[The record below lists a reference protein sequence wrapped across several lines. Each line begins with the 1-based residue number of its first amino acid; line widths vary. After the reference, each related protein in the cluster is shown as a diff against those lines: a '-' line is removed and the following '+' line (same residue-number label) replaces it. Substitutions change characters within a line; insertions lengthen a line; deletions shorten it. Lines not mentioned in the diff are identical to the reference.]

1 MVDDSGG
8 PAAGLAVLAAEEA
21 DRRKAV
27 LARLQEV
34 LAVHGLASVLAARH
48 ILVLRGAGPAQ
59 PSGPGNPELHILG
72 AGRRQVITTDGRLYH
87 FGDVGTHPAD
97 DPGGAAGCVLF
108 ADIRH
113 DWNGHQPPAS
123 ADHGAA
129 RRDGIIIGAGEGAL
143 RRLREEGVI

>member
-59 PSGPGNPELHILG
+59 PSGPGDPELHILG

-87 FGDVGTHPAD
+87 FGDAGTHPAD
-97 DPGGAAGCVLF
+97 DPGGAACRVLF

-113 DWNGHQPPAS
+113 DWNGRQLPEPA
-123 ADHGAA
+123 DQGAV
-129 RRDGIIIGAGEGAL
+129 RRDGIVVGAGECAL
-143 RRLREEGVI
+143 RRLRDEGVI

>member
-1 MVDDSGG
+1 MQDDPAG
-8 PAAGLAVLAAEEA
+8 PAPGREVLAGQEA

-27 LARLQEV
+27 LTRLQEV
-34 LAVHGLASVLAARH
+34 LAVHGLESVLAARH

-59 PSGPGNPELHILG
+59 PSGPGDPELHILG
-72 AGRRQVITTDGRLYH
+72 GGRRQVITTDGRRYH
-87 FGDVGTHPAD
+87 FGNAGTHPAD
-97 DPGGAAGCVLF
+97 DPGGAAGRVLF

-129 RRDGIIIGAGEGAL
+129 RRDGTVIGAGEGAL
-143 RRLREEGVI
+143 RRLRDEGVI